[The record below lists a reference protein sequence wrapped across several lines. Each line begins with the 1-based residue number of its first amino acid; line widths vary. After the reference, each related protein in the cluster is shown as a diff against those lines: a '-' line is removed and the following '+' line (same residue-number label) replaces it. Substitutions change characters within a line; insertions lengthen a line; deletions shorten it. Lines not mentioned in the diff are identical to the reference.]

1 MKKKILWEK
10 WIDPFLSNLDEVELS
25 AGAEDEDGG
34 YKDSYQQMEDIVKK
48 GGPKKNYTGPVMVG
62 PMGVI
67 PLNEYN
73 TPSKVYCFWMGH
85 TNFDITRAVAKLIEE
100 VPGVEAL
107 DIFTRYRFRVAFGKA
122 FIDKDTGQASSVMRD
137 IEKAICCNQ
146 QEENKVVEKV
156 KKSSTEVNLNLLKSH
171 LKKNYPYWV
180 IYTLPDGTYGT
191 YGSQTKEEA
200 IKETETH
207 PEHKVVA
214 SSWE

>member
-1 MKKKILWEK
+1 MKKKIIWEK
-10 WIDPFLSNLDEVELS
+10 WIDPFLSNLDEIELS
-25 AGAEDEDGG
+25 AGAEDDDNG
-34 YKDSYQQMEDIVKK
+34 YKDSYQQMEEMVKR

-85 TNFDITRAVAKLIEE
+85 ANFDITRAVAKKIEE
-100 VPGVEAL
+100 VPGVETL
-107 DIFTRYRFRVAFGKA
+107 DVFTRYRFRVSFGKS
-122 FIDKDTGQASSVMRD
+122 FIDKDTGQASDVMRE
-137 IEKAICCNQ
+137 IEKAVCNNK
-146 QEENKVVEKV
+146 QEEKVVKE
-156 KKSSTEVNLNLLKSH
+156 KKSSSEVNLNLLKNH

-180 IYTLPDGTYGT
+180 IYVLPDGTYRT

-200 IKETETH
+200 IKETENH
-207 PEHKVVA
+207 QEYKVVA